1 MNVTIFVSA
10 ALRRHVDD
18 LEHLTVDASGD
29 VASALAALAARYPKL
44 GAQLFSPAGKLRGF
58 IMVFV
63 NARNIKQ
70 LQNERT
76 ALAEG
81 DQIRL
86 LPAFAGG

>member
-1 MNVTIFVSA
+1 MNVTIIVSA
-10 ALRRHVDD
+10 ALRRHVDN
-18 LEHLTVDASGD
+18 LERLTVDSSGD
-29 VASALAALAARYPKL
+29 VGSALAVLAARYPKI
-44 GAQLFSPAGKLRGF
+44 GAQLFSSSGTLRGF

-70 LQNERT
+70 LQNQQT
-76 ALAEG
+76 ALSEG

>member
-1 MNVTIFVSA
+1 MNVTIIVPA
-10 ALRRHVDD
+10 ALRRHVDN
-18 LEHLTVDASGD
+18 LEQVTVDAGAD
-29 VASALAALAARYPKL
+29 VASALNALAQRYPTL
-44 GAQLFSPAGKLRGF
+44 GAQLFAPGGALRGF

-70 LQNERT
+70 LQHQHT
-76 ALAEG
+76 TLADG